1 MSKINS
7 LLVPN
12 RLKILKILQKDSTC
26 VCEIVEK
33 LKLKHNLVSHHL
45 KTLQDMN
52 YVESHREGQHII
64 YSLKN
69 DKRPVVESLMNLI
82 VIFNKHENS

>member
-45 KTLQDMN
+45 KT
-52 YVESHREGQHII
+52 
-64 YSLKN
+64 
-69 DKRPVVESLMNLI
+69 
-82 VIFNKHENS
+82 